1 MTKCSRCGK
10 KLSRAFY
17 HGGKVYGSEC
27 IRLFIESV
35 HGKKVKVKSADLYDT
50 QKDLFATNTTRQH

>member
-10 KLSRAFY
+10 KLTRAFY

-27 IRLFIESV
+27 IRLFISTTY
-35 HGKKVKVKSADLYDT
+35 GKKIKVRKADEHDT
-50 QKDLFATNTTRQH
+50 QSDMFSGARGD